1 MESLGYTLIFL
12 LRRLPWEHLSSTQE
26 DGWEDT
32 TLQLKDNNLEELCEG
47 LPEEF
52 KDYMD
57 HVRNLGY
64 TEAPRYDYLRRLFQR
79 AFKRNDYA
87 YDKVFDWTKL
97 RYLER

>member
-1 MESLGYTLIFL
+1 MESLGYTLIYL
-12 LRRLPWEHLSSTQE
+12 LRRLPWEHTF
-26 DGWEDT
+26 DDDT
-32 TLQLKDNNLEELCEG
+32 ALQLKNDNLEELCEG

-52 KDYMD
+52 KVYMD

-79 AFKRNDYA
+79 AFKRNNYA

-97 RYLER
+97 RYLEG